1 MTGRRRSPAGRRSAG
16 RDILRDALQPFL
28 EEHDRIRRML
38 ACFDAQLAIFERAEQ
53 PDYEILAESL
63 AYCRDYL
70 DAWHHPREERMLELL
85 QTRSAEKATA
95 MSALGE
101 QHRDLADTTSRVVGI
116 FNDVAQRGAIRL
128 RENLVHR
135 GRELS
140 TAYLRHL
147 EWEETNLF
155 PLARAV
161 LAPADWETLDGEAA
175 LAAVDGRPGDVT
187 ARYPALFGA
196 VETTA

>member
-1 MTGRRRSPAGRRSAG
+1 MTGRRRAPADRRSAG
-16 RDILRDALQPFL
+16 SDTMRDSLQPFL

-38 ACFDAQLAIFERAEQ
+38 TCFDAQLAVFERAEQ
-53 PDYEILAESL
+53 PDYEVLSESL

-70 DAWHHPREERMLELL
+70 DAWHHPHEERMLDLL
-85 QTRSAEKATA
+85 LARSAGEAAA

-101 QHRDLADTTSRVVGI
+101 QHWNLADTTARVVGI

-128 RENLVHR
+128 RDNLVSR

-140 TAYLRHL
+140 IAYRRHL
-147 EWEETNLF
+147 EWEESHLF
-155 PLARAV
+155 PLARTV
-161 LAPADWETLDGEAA
+161 LAPADWEALDGEAGR
-175 LAAVDGRPGDVT
+175 AAGEAHARHLR

-196 VETTA
+196 LEAIA

>member
-1 MTGRRRSPAGRRSAG
+1 MTGRRRAPADRRAAG
-16 RDILRDALQPFL
+16 SDTLRDALQPFL

-38 ACFDAQLAIFERAEQ
+38 TCFDAQLAVFERAER
-53 PDYEILAESL
+53 PDYEVLSESL

-70 DAWHHPREERMLELL
+70 DAWHHPREERMLALL
-85 QTRSAEKATA
+85 QARSAEKAVA

-101 QHRDLADTTSRVVGI
+101 QHRDLADTTSRVVAI

-128 RENLVHR
+128 RENLVRR

-161 LAPADWETLDGEAA
+161 LGPTDWETLDSEAA
-175 LAAVDGRPGDVT
+175 LAAVDGHARNVS